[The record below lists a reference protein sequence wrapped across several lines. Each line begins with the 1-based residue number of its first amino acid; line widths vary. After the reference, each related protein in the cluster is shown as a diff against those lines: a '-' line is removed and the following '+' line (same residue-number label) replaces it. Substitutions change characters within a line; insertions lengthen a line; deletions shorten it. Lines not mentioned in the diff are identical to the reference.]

1 MNAFLLKPGQDIFF
15 LSPIFYTV
23 LEVLSTATRVQTNLI
38 HSEKEEV
45 ELSLFTDDDSYV
57 EQSPM
62 ESTKKLLE

>member
-23 LEVLSTATRVQTNLI
+23 LEVLSTATREQTNLI
-38 HSEKEEV
+38 HSENEEV
-45 ELSLFTDDDSYV
+45 ELSLFTVDDSYV